1 MARYSTHHN
10 TPALARPHEWLVL
23 VGPEC
28 KERWVT
34 SVNFPNE
41 ANVRREL
48 RIGSA
53 VDILIGRP

>member
-1 MARYSTHHN
+1 MARYSTTYCN
-10 TPALARPHEWLVL
+10 TPLARPHEWLVL

-28 KERWVT
+28 EERWVT

-48 RIGSA
+48 CIGNS